1 MFVSFLG
8 IVSPERSIAEP
19 VSGEVNA
26 GLIQMVA
33 EKIGSQK
40 LISERAMQQKLQ
52 QNLQQNLQQKM
63 QLDNSDI
70 QQQPLLVQ

>member
-26 GLIQMVA
+26 GLIQMMA

-40 LISERAMQQKLQ
+40 LISERAMQQKM
-52 QNLQQNLQQKM
+52 QQNLQQKM
-63 QLDNSDI
+63 QSDNLNSDN
-70 QQQPLLVQ
+70 QQQPKLVQ

>member
-52 QNLQQNLQQKM
+52 QKLQP
-63 QLDNSDI
+63 DN
-70 QQQPLLVQ
+70 QQQPKLVQ

>member
-40 LISERAMQQKLQ
+40 LISERAMQQK
-52 QNLQQNLQQKM
+52 M